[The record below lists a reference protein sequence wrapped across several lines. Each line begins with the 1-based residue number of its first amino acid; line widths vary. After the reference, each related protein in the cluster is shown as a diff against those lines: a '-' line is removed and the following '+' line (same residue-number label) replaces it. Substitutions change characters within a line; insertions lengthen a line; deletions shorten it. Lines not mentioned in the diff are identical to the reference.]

1 MSGLRRLI
9 IPANKAE
16 QAELIAEGQSH
27 LVFFLVFG
35 GGFVIAAGVMLWPF
49 KNIDSFHWMIFAV
62 LMAFFALFLAIFL
75 FQIRSVKQSLSAG
88 RSVMYVG
95 TVTRRQKVERS
106 EGYDYFVWIGD
117 RRFEVAAGA
126 FEEISVGLTLAV
138 REWLKSGDYI
148 EHTLDTHR
156 IAELEKRATEAK

>member
-1 MSGLRRLI
+1 MSDLRRLI
-9 IPANKAE
+9 IPANRAE
-16 QAELIAEGQSH
+16 QAELIAEGRSH

-35 GGFVIAAGVMLWPF
+35 GGFVIAAAVMLWPF

-75 FQIRSVKQSLSAG
+75 FQVRSVKQSLSAA

-95 TVTRRQKVERS
+95 TVTRKQKVDCS
-106 EGYDYFVWIGD
+106 DGYDYLIWIGD
-117 RRFEVAAGA
+117 RQFEVAAGA
-126 FEEISVGLTLAV
+126 FEEISVGQTLAV

-148 EHTLDTHR
+148 EHTLDARR
-156 IAELEKRATEAK
+156 IAQLEKRATEAK